1 MSGVLISIWPLSASG
16 ATSGQVGELARLAT
30 SASGGASG
38 QLSELASWL
47 LE

>member
-16 ATSGQVGELARLAT
+16 AASGQVVGLARLAT

-38 QLSELASWL
+38 QSSEIASWP

>member
-16 ATSGQVGELARLAT
+16 AASGLVGGLARLAT
-30 SASGGASG
+30 SASGQS
-38 QLSELASWL
+38 SELASWL